1 MSKKKPIQH
10 LIELNIQTK
19 YAQLMKVNFLH
30 DYFVGG
36 LLKDFEIFPDSL
48 TTLRMKQYH
57 LKAVQEGSGILVG
70 YGETV
75 STTSAISDLKSPLKL
90 TFWVKINDQNFLN
103 YTAIPF
109 EYGNNIYH
117 FTNKPNDKLEDEYA
131 NLSSDR
137 YVSEADRLPVSG
149 AVLDYRLE
157 EAQENLL
164 VEVANELGEIVF
176 ERRYKGMTSVC
187 TLNLSQ
193 EPAGKY
199 TLLLDGLEEFSFYV
213 APEGTKNIFGV
224 VDIYIDPKDNSPF
237 SLFEDNLPVKKKEF
251 NVHFRARAVR
261 WKYIISETNANNPQ
275 HSEHEI
281 YDNSKTDKVQK
292 FSDAENVVLENGSKA
307 VVFTTSTPVPFR
319 EIQEQRFKIRSLRG
333 KSGVEWVTDL
343 PNPSVKSLLKVENNS
358 KKDFFSEIMVYL

>member
-19 YAQLMKVNFLH
+19 YEQLMKVNFLH
-30 DYFVGG
+30 DYFIGG

-48 TTLRMKQYH
+48 TTLRMKQYQ

-75 STTSAISDLKSPLKL
+75 SAGPAFANLNSPLKL
-90 TFWVKINDQNFLN
+90 TFWVKIKDQNFLN

-109 EYGNNIYH
+109 EYGNFIYH
-117 FTNKPNDKLEDEYA
+117 FTNRPNDKLEDEYS
-131 NLSSDR
+131 NLSSDQ
-137 YVSEADRLPVSG
+137 YVSESDRLPVSG
-149 AVLDYRLE
+149 AVLDYRLDE
-157 EAQENLL
+157 EQENLL

-187 TLNLSQ
+187 SLNLSQ

-199 TLLLDGLEEFSFYV
+199 TLLLDGLEEFSFYL

-237 SLFEDNLPVKKKEF
+237 SLFEDNLPVKRKEF
-251 NVHFRARAVR
+251 KVHFRARAVK

-275 HSEHEI
+275 HTEHEI
-281 YDNSKTDKVQK
+281 YDNSKTNKEQK
-292 FSDAENVVLENGSKA
+292 FSDAENVVLDNGNKA
-307 VVFTTSTPVPFR
+307 VIFTTATAVTFR
-319 EIQEQRFKIRSLRG
+319 EIQEQRFKIKTLRG
-333 KSGVEWVTDL
+333 KSGVEWITDL
-343 PNPSVKSLLKVENNS
+343 PNPSAKFSLKVENNS